1 MTTPAAA
8 AGPGGSATPPQSGN
22 PGGTAHPA
30 YRSGSRRA
38 RTAVVLIAL
47 AVILIAAAA
56 AALLVGAAETTS
68 VIVTEIRAPRIA
80 LTLIV
85 GAGLGISGALLQGT
99 LRNPL
104 ADPGIIG
111 VSASAALGAVTTIA
125 IAAAVWP
132 AVSGSVWLTA
142 IGATVAGIAGMALV
156 LWIARSASGRTE
168 VVTLVLGG
176 VAVTAFAAA
185 VLSVVVAV
193 SDDAGARST
202 TFWTTGSLALATW
215 PAVWSTLPFLALAV
229 ILAALVARDLD
240 VLALGDRAAWAVGV
254 PIERTRILALGAA
267 VVAVSAGVAVVG
279 VIAFVGLVVPHAVR
293 LLIGP
298 RHGGLLVGSALAGAL
313 LLLIADTIAR
323 TVVSPVELPLGVV
336 TAVIGAPIFV
346 VLLRRTRSAQ
356 GGWA

>member
-1 MTTPAAA
+1 MT
-8 AGPGGSATPPQSGN
+8 Q
-22 PGGTAHPA
+22 
-30 YRSGSRRA
+30 
-38 RTAVVLIAL
+38 RTRTVVVLVAL
-47 AVILIAAAA
+47 TLVLIAAAA

-68 VIVTEIRAPRIA
+68 IIITEIRAPRIA

-85 GAGLGISGALLQGT
+85 GAGLGLSGALLQGT

-111 VSASAALGAVTTIA
+111 VSASAALGAVVA
-125 IAAAVWP
+125 VALGAAY
-132 AVSGSVWLTA
+132 SSWLAA
-142 IGATVAGIAGMALV
+142 IGATIAGIAGMALV
-156 LWIARSASGRTE
+156 MWIARAASGRTE

-193 SDDAGARST
+193 SDTAGARSA

-215 PAVWSTLPFLALAV
+215 PGVWSTLPFLVLAA
-229 ILAALVARDLD
+229 ILAMIVARDLD
-240 VLALGDRAAWAVGV
+240 VLALGDRSAWAAGV
-254 PIERTRILALGAA
+254 DVDRTRMLALGGA
-267 VVAVSAGVAVVG
+267 VLAVSAGVAVVG

-293 LLIGP
+293 LVIGP
-298 RHGGLLVGSALAGAL
+298 RHGGLLLGSALAGAL

-336 TAVIGAPIFV
+336 TAVIGAPVFV
-346 VLLRRTRSAQ
+346 VLLRRTRAAQ

>member
-1 MTTPAAA
+1 MTQRT
-8 AGPGGSATPPQSGN
+8 
-22 PGGTAHPA
+22 
-30 YRSGSRRA
+30 
-38 RTAVVLIAL
+38 RTAVVLLAL
-47 AVILIAAAA
+47 TLVLIAAAA

-68 VIVTEIRAPRIA
+68 VIITEIRAPRIA

-85 GAGLGISGALLQGT
+85 GAGLGLSGALLQGT

-111 VSASAALGAVTTIA
+111 VSASAALGAVVA
-125 IAAAVWP
+125 VALGAAY
-132 AVSGSVWLTA
+132 SSWLAA
-142 IGATVAGIAGMALV
+142 IGATIAGIAGMALV
-156 LWIARSASGRTE
+156 MWIARSASGRTE

-193 SDDAGARST
+193 SDTAGARSA

-215 PAVWSTLPFLALAV
+215 PGVWSTLPFLVLAA
-229 ILAALVARDLD
+229 ILAMIVARDLD
-240 VLALGDRAAWAVGV
+240 VLALGDRSAWAAGV
-254 PIERTRILALGAA
+254 DVDRTRLLALGGA
-267 VVAVSAGVAVVG
+267 VLAVSAGVAVVG

-293 LLIGP
+293 LVIGP
-298 RHGGLLVGSALAGAL
+298 RHGGLLLGSALAGAL

-336 TAVIGAPIFV
+336 TAVIGAPVFV
-346 VLLRRTRSAQ
+346 VLLRRTRAAQ

>member
-1 MTTPAAA
+1 MT
-8 AGPGGSATPPQSGN
+8 
-22 PGGTAHPA
+22 H
-30 YRSGSRRA
+30 SRMTQRT
-38 RTAVVLIAL
+38 RTAVVLVTLAL
-47 AVILIAAAA
+47 VLAAAAA
-56 AALLVGAAETTS
+56 AALLVGAAETSS

-80 LTLIV
+80 LTLII
-85 GAGLGISGALLQGT
+85 GAGLGLSGALLQGT

-111 VSASAALGAVTTIA
+111 VSASAALGAVVA
-125 IAAAVWP
+125 VALGAAY
-132 AVSGSVWLTA
+132 SSWLA
-142 IGATVAGIAGMALV
+142 AMGATVAGIAGMALV
-156 LWIARSASGRTE
+156 MWIARSASGRTE

-193 SDDAGARST
+193 SDTAGARSA

-215 PAVWSTLPFLALAV
+215 PGVWSTLPFLALAA
-229 ILAALVARDLD
+229 ILAIIVGRDLD
-240 VLALGDRAAWAVGV
+240 VLALGDRSAWAAGV
-254 PIERTRILALGAA
+254 DVDRTRMLALGAA
-267 VVAVSAGVAVVG
+267 VLAVSAGVAVVG

-293 LLIGP
+293 MLIGP
-298 RHGGLLVGSALAGAL
+298 RHGGLLLGSALAGAL

-336 TAVIGAPIFV
+336 TAVIGAPVFV
-346 VLLRRTRSAQ
+346 VLLRRTRAAQ

>member
-1 MTTPAAA
+1 MTSDTRSRGVDT
-8 AGPGGSATPPQSGN
+8 AGA
-22 PGGTAHPA
+22 
-30 YRSGSRRA
+30 RRM
-38 RTAVVLIAL
+38 RTFVVLVAL
-47 AVILIAAAA
+47 ALVLAAAAA
-56 AALLVGAAETTS
+56 AALFVGAAETSS

-111 VSASAALGAVTTIA
+111 VSASAALGAVVAVA
-125 IAAAVWP
+125 IGAAYSSWLAAV
-132 AVSGSVWLTA
+132 
-142 IGATVAGIAGMALV
+142 GATVAGLAGMALV
-156 LWIARSASGRTE
+156 LWIARSSSGRTE

-176 VAVTAFAAA
+176 AAVTAFAAA
-185 VLSVVVAV
+185 VLAVVVAV
-193 SDDAGARST
+193 SDTAGARSA

-215 PAVWSTLPFLALAV
+215 PGVWSTLPFLVVGAFAAAV
-229 ILAALVARDLD
+229 VARDLD
-240 VLALGDRAAWAVGV
+240 VLGLGDRAAWAAGV
-254 PIERTRILALGAA
+254 DVNRTRLLALGAA
-267 VVAVSAGVAVVG
+267 VLAVSAGVAVVG

-298 RHGGLLVGSALAGAL
+298 RHGGLLIGSALAGAL
-313 LLLIADTIAR
+313 LLLVADTIAR

-336 TAVIGAPIFV
+336 TAVIGAPVF
-346 VLLRRTRSAQ
+346 VLLLLRTRASQ

>member
-1 MTTPAAA
+1 MT
-8 AGPGGSATPPQSGN
+8 
-22 PGGTAHPA
+22 
-30 YRSGSRRA
+30 SRT
-38 RTAVVLIAL
+38 RTLVVLLLLAL
-47 AVILIAAAA
+47 VVIAAAA
-56 AALLVGAAETTS
+56 AALLIGAADTSS

-111 VSASAALGAVTTIA
+111 VSASAALGAVVA
-125 IAAAVWP
+125 VALGAAYSSWVA
-132 AVSGSVWLTA
+132 AL
-142 IGATVAGIAGMALV
+142 GATAAGMAGMALV

-185 VLSVVVAV
+185 VLSIVVTV
-193 SDDAGARST
+193 SDAAGTRST

-215 PAVWSTLPFLALAV
+215 PGVWSTLPFLVLAV
-229 ILAALVARDLD
+229 ILAALVRRDLD
-240 VLALGDRAAWAVGV
+240 VLALGDRAAWAAGV
-254 PIERTRILALGAA
+254 AVDRTRVLALAAA
-267 VVAVSAGVAVVG
+267 VLAVSAGVAVVG

-293 LLIGP
+293 MLIGP
-298 RHGGLLVGSALAGAL
+298 RHGALLLGSALAGAL
-313 LLLIADTIAR
+313 LLLVADTIAR
-323 TVVSPVELPLGVV
+323 TAVSPVELPLGVV
-336 TAVIGAPIFV
+336 TAVIGAPVFV
-346 VLLRRTRSAQ
+346 ILLRRTRAAQ

>member
-1 MTTPAAA
+1 MT
-8 AGPGGSATPPQSGN
+8 
-22 PGGTAHPA
+22 H
-30 YRSGSRRA
+30 SRMTQRT
-38 RTAVVLIAL
+38 RTAVVLVTLAL
-47 AVILIAAAA
+47 VLAAAAA
-56 AALLVGAAETTS
+56 AALLIGAAETSS

-80 LTLIV
+80 LTLII
-85 GAGLGISGALLQGT
+85 GAGLGLSGALLQGT

-111 VSASAALGAVTTIA
+111 VSASAALGAVVA
-125 IAAAVWP
+125 VALGAAY
-132 AVSGSVWLTA
+132 SSWLA
-142 IGATVAGIAGMALV
+142 AMGATVAGIAGMALV
-156 LWIARSASGRTE
+156 MWIARSASGRTE

-193 SDDAGARST
+193 SDTAGARSA

-215 PAVWSTLPFLALAV
+215 PGVWSTLPFLALAA
-229 ILAALVARDLD
+229 ILAIIVGRDLD
-240 VLALGDRAAWAVGV
+240 VLALGDRSAWAAGV
-254 PIERTRILALGAA
+254 DVDRTRMLALGAA
-267 VVAVSAGVAVVG
+267 VLAVSAGVAVVG

-293 LLIGP
+293 MLIGP
-298 RHGGLLVGSALAGAL
+298 RHGGLLLGSALAGAL

-336 TAVIGAPIFV
+336 TAVIGAPVFV
-346 VLLRRTRSAQ
+346 VLLRRTRAAQ

>member
-1 MTTPAAA
+1 MTQSRMTHRTRSAVVLVALALVLAAA
-8 AGPGGSATPPQSGN
+8 A
-22 PGGTAHPA
+22 
-30 YRSGSRRA
+30 
-38 RTAVVLIAL
+38 V
-47 AVILIAAAA
+47 
-56 AALLVGAAETTS
+56 AALLIGAAETSS

-80 LTLIV
+80 LTLII
-85 GAGLGISGALLQGT
+85 GAGLGLSGALLQGT

-111 VSASAALGAVTTIA
+111 VSASAALGAVVA
-125 IAAAVWP
+125 VALGAAY
-132 AVSGSVWLTA
+132 SSWLAA

-156 LWIARSASGRTE
+156 MWIARSASGRTE

-193 SDDAGARST
+193 SDTAGARSA

-215 PAVWSTLPFLALAV
+215 PGVWSTLPFLALAT
-229 ILAALVARDLD
+229 ILAIIVVRDLD
-240 VLALGDRAAWAVGV
+240 ILALGDRSAWAAGV
-254 PIERTRILALGAA
+254 DVDRTRMLALGAA
-267 VVAVSAGVAVVG
+267 VLAVSAGVAVVG

-293 LLIGP
+293 MLIGP
-298 RHGGLLVGSALAGAL
+298 RHGGLLIGSALAGAL

-336 TAVIGAPIFV
+336 TAVIGAPVFV
-346 VLLRRTRSAQ
+346 VLLRRTRAAQ

>member
-1 MTTPAAA
+1 MI
-8 AGPGGSATPPQSGN
+8 GHRG
-22 PGGTAHPA
+22 
-30 YRSGSRRA
+30 RA
-38 RTAVVLIAL
+38 RTAIVLAVLAL
-47 AVILIAAAA
+47 AVIAGSA
-56 AALLVGAAETTS
+56 AALFIGAAETSS

-111 VSASAALGAVTTIA
+111 VSASAALGAVVTIA
-125 IAAAVWP
+125 IVAAYSPLAGSLWP
-132 AVSGSVWLTA
+132 VAM
-142 IGATVAGIAGMALV
+142 GATLAGVAGMALV

-168 VVTLVLGG
+168 IVTLVLGG

-193 SDDAGARST
+193 SGTAGARST

-215 PAVWSTLPFLALAV
+215 PGVWTTLPFLLV
-229 ILAALVARDLD
+229 AALLSALVVRHLD
-240 VLALGDRAAWAVGV
+240 VMALGDRAAWAAGV
-254 PIERTRILALGAA
+254 DVDRTRVLALGGA
-267 VVAVSAGVAVVG
+267 VLAVSAGVAVVG

-293 LLIGP
+293 MLIGP
-298 RHGGLLVGSALAGAL
+298 RHGSLLVGSALAGAL

-323 TVVSPVELPLGVV
+323 TAVSPVELPLGVV
-336 TAVIGAPIFV
+336 TAVIGAPVFV
-346 VLLRRTRSAQ
+346 VLLRRTRAAQ

>member
-1 MTTPAAA
+1 M
-8 AGPGGSATPPQSGN
+8 SART
-22 PGGTAHPA
+22 GTH
-30 YRSGSRRA
+30 RA
-38 RTAVVLIAL
+38 RTAIVLIAL
-47 AVILIAAAA
+47 AVILLASAA
-56 AALLVGAAETTS
+56 AALLIGAAETSS

-111 VSASAALGAVTTIA
+111 VSASAALGAVIA
-125 IAAAVWP
+125 LAIGATYVAGGSAASAWIGAV
-132 AVSGSVWLTA
+132 
-142 IGATVAGIAGMALV
+142 GATVAGFAGMALV
-156 LWIARSASGRTE
+156 LWIARSSSGRTE

-185 VLSVVVAV
+185 LLSVVVAV
-193 SDDAGARST
+193 SDAAGARSA

-215 PAVWSTLPFLALAV
+215 PGVWATLPFLVLATVLAV
-229 ILAALVARDLD
+229 LVARDLD
-240 VLALGDRAAWAVGV
+240 VMALGDRAAWAAGV
-254 PIERTRILALGAA
+254 DVNRTRLLALAAA
-267 VVAVSAGVAVVG
+267 VLAVSAGVAVVG

-293 LLIGP
+293 LLVGP
-298 RHGGLLVGSALAGAL
+298 RHGALLVGSALAGAL
-313 LLLIADTIAR
+313 LLLLADTIAR

-336 TAVIGAPIFV
+336 TAVIGAPVFV
-346 VLLRRTRSAQ
+346 VLLRRARSAQ

>member
-1 MTTPAAA
+1 MTQRT
-8 AGPGGSATPPQSGN
+8 
-22 PGGTAHPA
+22 
-30 YRSGSRRA
+30 
-38 RTAVVLIAL
+38 RTAVVLLAL
-47 AVILIAAAA
+47 TLVLIAAAA

-68 VIVTEIRAPRIA
+68 VIITEIRAPRIA
-80 LTLIV
+80 LTLLV
-85 GAGLGISGALLQGT
+85 GAGLGLSGALLQGT

-111 VSASAALGAVTTIA
+111 VSASAALGAVVA
-125 IAAAVWP
+125 VALGAAY
-132 AVSGSVWLTA
+132 SSWLAA
-142 IGATVAGIAGMALV
+142 IGATIAGIAGMALV
-156 LWIARSASGRTE
+156 MWIARAASGRTE

-193 SDDAGARST
+193 SDTAGARSA

-215 PAVWSTLPFLALAV
+215 PGVWSTLPFLVLAA
-229 ILAALVARDLD
+229 ILAMIVARDLD
-240 VLALGDRAAWAVGV
+240 VLALGDRSAWAAGV
-254 PIERTRILALGAA
+254 DVDRTRMLALGAA
-267 VVAVSAGVAVVG
+267 VLAVSAGVAVVG

-293 LLIGP
+293 LVIGP
-298 RHGGLLVGSALAGAL
+298 RHGGLLLGSALAGAL

-336 TAVIGAPIFV
+336 TAVIGAPVFV
-346 VLLRRTRSAQ
+346 VLLRRTRAAQ

>member
-1 MTTPAAA
+1 M
-8 AGPGGSATPPQSGN
+8 SS
-22 PGGTAHPA
+22 
-30 YRSGSRRA
+30 RSG
-38 RTAVVLIAL
+38 RTALVLIAL
-47 AVILIAAAA
+47 AVIVAAAAA

-68 VIVTEIRAPRIA
+68 VIVTEIRAPRVA

-111 VSASAALGAVTTIA
+111 VSASAALGAVVA
-125 IAAAVWP
+125 
-132 AVSGSVWLTA
+132 LA
-142 IGATVAGIAGMALV
+142 IGGAYVAGGSAASAWVGAVGATLAGIAGMALV

-193 SDDAGARST
+193 SDTAGARSA

-215 PAVWSTLPFLALAV
+215 PGVWATLPFLVIAIALAS
-229 ILAALVARDLD
+229 IVARDLD
-240 VLALGDRAAWAVGV
+240 VMALGDRAAWAAGV
-254 PIERTRILALGAA
+254 NVDRTRLLALGAA
-267 VVAVSAGVAVVG
+267 VLAVSAGVAVVG
-279 VIAFVGLVVPHAVR
+279 VIAFVGLVVPHAIR

-298 RHGGLLVGSALAGAL
+298 RHGALLVGSALAGAL

-336 TAVIGAPIFV
+336 TAVIGAPIFII
-346 VLLRRTRSAQ
+346 LLRRTRSAQ

>member
-1 MTTPAAA
+1 MTQSRMTHRTRTTVVLVALALVLLAAA
-8 AGPGGSATPPQSGN
+8 S
-22 PGGTAHPA
+22 
-30 YRSGSRRA
+30 
-38 RTAVVLIAL
+38 
-47 AVILIAAAA
+47 
-56 AALLVGAAETTS
+56 AALLVGAAETSS
-68 VIVTEIRAPRIA
+68 VIVMEIRAPRIA

-85 GAGLGISGALLQGT
+85 GAGLGLSGALLQGT

-111 VSASAALGAVTTIA
+111 VSASAALGAVVA
-125 IAAAVWP
+125 VALGAAY
-132 AVSGSVWLTA
+132 SSWLAA
-142 IGATVAGIAGMALV
+142 IGATIAGIAGMALV
-156 LWIARSASGRTE
+156 MWIARSASGRTE

-193 SDDAGARST
+193 SDTAGARSA

-215 PAVWSTLPFLALAV
+215 PGVWSTLPFLALAA
-229 ILAALVARDLD
+229 ILAMIVVRDLD
-240 VLALGDRAAWAVGV
+240 VMALGDRAAWAAGV
-254 PIERTRILALGAA
+254 DVDRTRMLALGAA
-267 VVAVSAGVAVVG
+267 VLAVSAGVAVVG

-293 LLIGP
+293 MLIGP
-298 RHGGLLVGSALAGAL
+298 RHGGLLIGSALAGAL

-336 TAVIGAPIFV
+336 TAVIGAPVFV
-346 VLLRRTRSAQ
+346 VLLRRTRAAQ

>member
-1 MTTPAAA
+1 MTQRT
-8 AGPGGSATPPQSGN
+8 
-22 PGGTAHPA
+22 
-30 YRSGSRRA
+30 
-38 RTAVVLIAL
+38 RTAVVLVAL
-47 AVILIAAAA
+47 TLVLIAAAA

-68 VIVTEIRAPRIA
+68 IIITEIRAPRIA
-80 LTLIV
+80 LTLLV
-85 GAGLGISGALLQGT
+85 GAGLGLSGALLQGT

-111 VSASAALGAVTTIA
+111 VSASAALGAVVA
-125 IAAAVWP
+125 VALGAAY
-132 AVSGSVWLTA
+132 SSWLAA
-142 IGATVAGIAGMALV
+142 IGATIAGIAGMALV
-156 LWIARSASGRTE
+156 MWIARSASGRTE

-193 SDDAGARST
+193 SDTAGARSA

-215 PAVWSTLPFLALAV
+215 PGVWSTLPFLVLAA
-229 ILAALVARDLD
+229 ILAMIVARDLD
-240 VLALGDRAAWAVGV
+240 VLALGDRSAWAAGV
-254 PIERTRILALGAA
+254 DVDRTRMLALGAA
-267 VVAVSAGVAVVG
+267 VLAVSAGVAVVG

-293 LLIGP
+293 LVIGP

-336 TAVIGAPIFV
+336 TAVIGAPVFV
-346 VLLRRTRSAQ
+346 VLLRRTRAAQ

>member
-1 MTTPAAA
+1 MT
-8 AGPGGSATPPQSGN
+8 
-22 PGGTAHPA
+22 H
-30 YRSGSRRA
+30 SRMTQRT
-38 RTAVVLIAL
+38 RTAVVLVTLAL
-47 AVILIAAAA
+47 VLAAAAA
-56 AALLVGAAETTS
+56 AALLIGAAETSS

-80 LTLIV
+80 LTLII
-85 GAGLGISGALLQGT
+85 GAGLGLSGALLQGT

-111 VSASAALGAVTTIA
+111 VSASAALGAVVA
-125 IAAAVWP
+125 VALGAAY
-132 AVSGSVWLTA
+132 SSWLA
-142 IGATVAGIAGMALV
+142 AMGATVAGIAGMALV
-156 LWIARSASGRTE
+156 MWIARSASGRTE

-193 SDDAGARST
+193 SDTAGARSA

-215 PAVWSTLPFLALAV
+215 PGVWSTLPFLALAA
-229 ILAALVARDLD
+229 ILAIIVGRDLD
-240 VLALGDRAAWAVGV
+240 VLALGDRSAWAAGV
-254 PIERTRILALGAA
+254 DVDRTRMLALGAA
-267 VVAVSAGVAVVG
+267 VLAVSAGVAVVG

-293 LLIGP
+293 MLIGP
-298 RHGGLLVGSALAGAL
+298 RHGGLLLGSALAGAL

-336 TAVIGAPIFV
+336 TAVIGAPVFV
-346 VLLRRTRSAQ
+346 VLLRRTRAEQ

>member
-1 MTTPAAA
+1 MT
-8 AGPGGSATPPQSGN
+8 
-22 PGGTAHPA
+22 
-30 YRSGSRRA
+30 RSRRTPST
-38 RTAVVLIAL
+38 RTVVVLVAL
-47 AVILIAAAA
+47 ALVLVAAAA
-56 AALLVGAAETTS
+56 AALLVGAAETSS

-85 GAGLGISGALLQGT
+85 GAGLGLSGALLQGT

-111 VSASAALGAVTTIA
+111 VSASAALGAVVA
-125 IAAAVWP
+125 VALGAAY
-132 AVSGSVWLTA
+132 SSWLAA
-142 IGATVAGIAGMALV
+142 IGATLAGIAGMALV
-156 LWIARSASGRTE
+156 MWIARSASGRTE

-185 VLSVVVAV
+185 LLSVVVAV
-193 SDDAGARST
+193 SDTAGARSA

-215 PAVWSTLPFLALAV
+215 PGVWSTLPFLVLAA
-229 ILAALVARDLD
+229 ILAMVVARDLD
-240 VLALGDRAAWAVGV
+240 VLALGDRSAWAAGV
-254 PIERTRILALGAA
+254 DVDRTRMLALGAA
-267 VVAVSAGVAVVG
+267 VLAVSAGVAVVG

-293 LLIGP
+293 LVIGP

-336 TAVIGAPIFV
+336 TAVIGAPVFV
-346 VLLRRTRSAQ
+346 VLLRRTRAAQ

>member
-1 MTTPAAA
+1 MSTGTH
-8 AGPGGSATPPQSGN
+8 PQ
-22 PGGTAHPA
+22 A
-30 YRSGSRRA
+30 RA
-38 RTAVVLIAL
+38 VLALIAL
-47 AVILIAAAA
+47 GIILIVAAA
-56 AALLVGAAETTS
+56 AALLIGAAETSS
-68 VIVTEIRAPRIA
+68 VVVTEIRAPRIA

-111 VSASAALGAVTTIA
+111 VSASAALGAVISLAIGAAYVAGGSIA
-125 IAAAVWP
+125 SAVI
-132 AVSGSVWLTA
+132 GA
-142 IGATVAGIAGMALV
+142 IGATVAGLAGMALV
-156 LWIARSASGRTE
+156 LWIARSSSGRTE

-185 VLSVVVAV
+185 LLSVVVGV
-193 SDDAGARST
+193 SDTAGARSA

-215 PAVWSTLPFLALAV
+215 PGVWATLPFLVVAIVLAT
-229 ILAALVARDLD
+229 LVSRDLD
-240 VLALGDRAAWAVGV
+240 VLALGDRAAWAAGIDVD
-254 PIERTRILALGAA
+254 RTRVLALGAA
-267 VVAVSAGVAVVG
+267 VLAVSAGVSVVG

-293 LLIGP
+293 LVIGP

-313 LLLIADTIAR
+313 LLLVADTIAR
-323 TVVSPVELPLGVV
+323 TVVAPVELPLGVV

-346 VLLRRTRSAQ
+346 VLLRRARTAQ

>member
-1 MTTPAAA
+1 MTPSRMTPS
-8 AGPGGSATPPQSGN
+8 PKSP
-22 PGGTAHPA
+22 
-30 YRSGSRRA
+30 
-38 RTAVVLIAL
+38 RTRTVVVIVAL
-47 AVILIAAAA
+47 ALVLLVAAA

-85 GAGLGISGALLQGT
+85 GAGLGLSGALLQGT

-111 VSASAALGAVTTIA
+111 VSASAALGAVVA
-125 IAAAVWP
+125 VALGAAY
-132 AVSGSVWLTA
+132 SSWLAA
-142 IGATVAGIAGMALV
+142 IGATIAGIAGMALV
-156 LWIARSASGRTE
+156 MWIARSSSGRTE

-193 SDDAGARST
+193 SDTAGARSA

-215 PAVWSTLPFLALAV
+215 PGVWSTLPFLVLAA
-229 ILAALVARDLD
+229 ILAIVVSRDLD
-240 VLALGDRAAWAVGV
+240 VMALGDRSAWAAGV
-254 PIERTRILALGAA
+254 DVDRTRMLALGAA
-267 VVAVSAGVAVVG
+267 VLAVSAGVAVVG

-298 RHGGLLVGSALAGAL
+298 RHGGLLIGSALAGAL
-313 LLLIADTIAR
+313 LLLVADTIAR

-336 TAVIGAPIFV
+336 TAVIGAPVFI
-346 VLLRRTRSAQ
+346 VLLRRTRAAQ